1 MIQRKQTVFLLLA
14 LIVTLVCLCLPVG
27 NFVPQT
33 MGVDMPVYNL
43 WVVDGNGGH
52 NLSVWPTFAILLVTC
67 PLALAAIFL
76 YKNRKLQA
84 KICVLNILFLIGW
97 YLLYIYNAKTM
108 GDTLNASFHVTFAAS
123 LPLISLILHVM
134 ALRGIKADEALIKSM
149 DRIR

>member
-27 NFVPQT
+27 KFVPQT
-33 MGVDMPVYNL
+33 MGVDMPMYNL
-43 WVVDGNGGH
+43 WLVDGNGGH
-52 NLSVWPTFAILLVTC
+52 DFSVWPTFAILLITC

-76 YKNRKLQA
+76 YKNRKLQG
-84 KICVLNILFLIGW
+84 KFCVLNILLLIGW
-97 YLLYIYNAKTM
+97 YLLYIFNVKTV
-108 GDTLNASFHVTFAAS
+108 GDAQNASFHVAFAAC

-134 ALRGIKADEALIKSM
+134 ALRGIRADEALIKSM

>member
-27 NFVPQT
+27 KFVPQT
-33 MGVDMPVYNL
+33 MGVDMPMYNL
-43 WVVDGNGGH
+43 WLVDGNGGH
-52 NLSVWPTFAILLVTC
+52 DFSVWPTFAILLITC

-84 KICVLNILFLIGW
+84 KFCVLNILLLIGW
-97 YLLYIYNAKTM
+97 YLLYIFNVKTV
-108 GDTLNASFHVTFAAS
+108 GDAQNASFHLAFAAC

-134 ALRGIKADEALIKSM
+134 ALRGIRADEALIKSM